1 MLLKAKAAATK
12 QEDVTKSKLKAMAP
26 KIRVTIDQVVVV
38 AKKED
43 DPPTKKLKMEKAAP
57 EVKCL
62 GVGHSL

>member
-12 QEDVTKSKLKAMAP
+12 QEDVTRSKLKAMAP
-26 KIRVTIDQVVVV
+26 KISITLDQVVVE

-43 DPPTKKLKMEKAAP
+43 EPPTKKLKTQKAAL